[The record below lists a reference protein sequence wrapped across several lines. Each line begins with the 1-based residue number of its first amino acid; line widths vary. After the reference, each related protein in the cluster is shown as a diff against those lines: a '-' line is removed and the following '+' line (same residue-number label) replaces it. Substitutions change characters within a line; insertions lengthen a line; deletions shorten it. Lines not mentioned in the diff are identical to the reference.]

1 MRYFIE
7 KTIGRLHGNESGAV
21 MLLLLASFL
30 ILFMMAMTLFD
41 AGVAAND
48 KMKVQVAADSAS
60 FSHSVVKSRSMNMI
74 SYANIIKRMFY
85 SYMATFV
92 NAWVAIIA
100 QMAIEAGDC
109 FKIPPNPFACAR
121 FFGGLPMVIMEGIE
135 LIENIPTL
143 MMASGASRKEINSL
157 DRYQRYMFNIT
168 PWWAWIEGTSRA
180 MGNGAMVSGSW
191 PPPPSSIL
199 NIRNGILSAAGTVDW
214 ALGTGFL
221 GALPSLTQNT
231 DTLPLARRDHQKLW
245 TVKAHPFQFSGTKGA
260 IISGMEYCAEYAY
273 SFEQIIVGAQTVMQ
287 SESFSGSFDNRW
299 KGLFVV
305 ASLFPVLGCAAAGF
319 AYHDDGYL
327 DWRVNESA
335 FSDRNQ
341 WLQSSSNVHLAYKP
355 RAGRM
360 DDGADRKKFGII
372 QKEGNRGALYDNSG
386 YFALS
391 RGEIVYKQ
399 PIAELATGV
408 FGFAS
413 SIPVVSN
420 RLGLNDHP
428 DMWSPRWK
436 AKNRPMVLPGERMG
450 SSVQG
455 PDVGLNTMINDMIAY
470 LILGSVVGIFDD
482 NFGAGAGLT
491 DLLYLLRVGTTF
503 GPDQL
508 EGIVK

>member
-1 MRYFIE
+1 
-7 KTIGRLHGNESGAV
+7 
-21 MLLLLASFL
+21 MLLLLAAFL

-85 SYMATFV
+85 SYLATYV
-92 NAWVAIIA
+92 NAWVAILA
-100 QMAIEAGDC
+100 QLAIDAGDC
-109 FKIPPNPFACAR
+109 FKLIPNPAACLR

-135 LIENIPTL
+135 MIENIPTL
-143 MMASGASRKEINSL
+143 MFDSGASKKELVAL
-157 DRYQRYMFNIT
+157 DIYQRYMFSIT

-191 PPPPSSIL
+191 PPPPSTIMSI
-199 NIRNGILSAAGTVDW
+199 RDGITSAAGGVDW
-214 ALGTGFL
+214 ALGSGFL
-221 GALPSLTQNT
+221 DILPSLSQNT

-245 TVKAHPFQFSGTKGA
+245 TYKMAPFEFSGTKGA
-260 IISGMEYCAEYAY
+260 IISGLEYCAEYAY
-273 SFEQIIVGAQTVMQ
+273 SMEQIIIGAQTIAQ
-287 SESFSGSFDNRW
+287 SESLSSSFDRRW
-299 KGLFVV
+299 KAIFVG
-305 ASLFPVLGCAAAGF
+305 ASLFPAMGCAAAGF
-319 AYHDDGYL
+319 AYHDSGYL
-327 DWRVNESA
+327 DMRINEST
-335 FSDRNQ
+335 FEDRNA
-341 WLQSSSNVHLAYKP
+341 WLQSTSNVHLAYKP

-372 QKEGNRGALYDNSG
+372 NHEGQRGALYDNSG

-399 PIAELATGV
+399 PIEQLTTGV
-408 FGFAS
+408 FSFAS
-413 SIPVVSN
+413 SIPLVSN
-420 RLGLNDHP
+420 RLGLNDNP

-436 AKNRPMVLPGERMG
+436 AKNRPVVLPGESLG

-455 PDVGLNTMINDMIAY
+455 PDIGLNTMVNDMIAY

-482 NFGAGAGLT
+482 NFGAGAAMD
-491 DLLYLLRVGTTF
+491 DLFYLLRIGSTF
-503 GPDQL
+503 NPGNM